1 MTGGRLAIHK
11 RISAKGSRTSPLP
24 NHSQD
29 RVYKEFVVF
38 VSLLILAIS
47 VVVFS
52 GYLYAEGL
60 ITQIQYEAY
69 ASAAF
74 SFIFPLLV
82 FTYMIR
88 KKGGARQVIR
98 SLGLGREKL
107 TLRNIALGVTLFIA
121 IFAVEI
127 GMGAFEAITNISLP
141 TNIVAIYTGFPLWFF
156 IFTFTIAPFNEEI
169 LFRGFLV
176 PRIGI
181 VFSALAFAIMHLS
194 YLSIAELIGAF
205 LYGLF
210 AGYIFKRSGS
220 LYSTVLAHALI
231 NALAITS
238 LFLL

>member
-1 MTGGRLAIHK
+1 MAAKNK
-11 RISAKGSRTSPLP
+11 RTTLKVGEPLQY
-24 NHSQD
+24 SQD
-29 RVYKEFVVF
+29 RVYTEFVIF
-38 VSLLILAIS
+38 ASLLTVAIF
-47 VVVFS
+47 VVIFS
-52 GYLYAEGL
+52 GYLYVENL

-82 FTYMIR
+82 FTYLVR
-88 KKGGARQVIR
+88 KKGGVRNVIK
-98 SLGLGREKL
+98 SLGLSREKL
-107 TLRNIALGVTLFIA
+107 TLKNIAFGIMLFFA
-121 IFAVEI
+121 ILAVEI
-127 GMGAFEAITNISLP
+127 GMGAFESITNISLP
-141 TNIVAIYTGFPLWFF
+141 TNVVAIYTGFPIWFF

-181 VFSALAFAIMHLS
+181 VFSALVFAVLHLS

-205 LYGLF
+205 LYGIF
-210 AGYIFKRSGS
+210 AGYVFKRSGS

-231 NALAITS
+231 NMLAIVT